1 VEAKLTFK
9 DYNEGLKQGKLIGLK
24 CSGCGDISAQPRL
37 LCARCG
43 SPDLA
48 GLELA
53 GKGAIQ
59 TFTVNFV
66 AAEGR
71 EAEAPYIVAI
81 VELDEGPWV
90 MGNIVDLKPE
100 AATIDIIGKKVAM
113 SGTSVFP
120 GDKYTAGD
128 VARPL
133 FKLL

>member
-1 VEAKLTFK
+1 MEAKLTFK

-24 CSGCGDISAQPRL
+24 CGGCGEVTAQPKL
-37 LCARCG
+37 LCGKCG
-43 SPDLA
+43 GADLE
-48 GLELA
+48 GVELA

-59 TFTVNFV
+59 TFTVNYV

-81 VELDEGPWV
+81 IELDEGPWV

-100 AATIDIIGKKVAM
+100 AATIDIIGRKVTM
-113 SGTSVFP
+113 SGTAVFA
-120 GDKYTAGD
+120 GDKYSAGD

-133 FKLL
+133 FKLI